1 MSNFWQNIKNIF
13 QSAEES
19 SPTEPVLHH
28 VIERSKKEQEDYEFW
43 KTTLVRRRLTDWL
56 SDQYAIY
63 RVVAADVDSALDFLN
78 TPSTK
83 GFVIHFYQTQ
93 YSKRDA
99 IHFLDYFKEQIK
111 KLNYRSQLSDTR
123 TFNRKD
129 WVETIERHYLKPR
142 ITFDPAEKQ
151 DQRYGNIMVELE
163 LRDDKPYRLK
173 FSATSYRDHLF
184 KDADDFKELM
194 QMVLK

>member
-1 MSNFWQNIKNIF
+1 MSFWQNIKNLF
-13 QSAEES
+13 QAAEES
-19 SPTEPVLHH
+19 SPTEPVLHS
-28 VIERSKKEQEDYEFW
+28 VIERNTKEKEDYEFW
-43 KTTLVRRRLTDWL
+43 KATLVRRRLTDWL

-63 RVVAADVDSALDFLN
+63 RVVPDNVDEALDFLD
-78 TPSTK
+78 TPSKK
-83 GFVIHFYQTQ
+83 GFVIHFYKTQ
-93 YSKRDA
+93 YSKRDT
-99 IHFLDYFKEQIK
+99 IHFLDYFKEQVK
-111 KLNYRSQLSDTR
+111 ALNYRSQLSDTR

-142 ITFDPAEKQ
+142 TNFDPAEKL

-173 FSATSYRDHLF
+173 FSATSYQDHLF

-194 QMVLK
+194 QMVLQ